1 MKRSYRTARRQS
13 INDSRVDD
21 IEVNNRLLSPKILK
35 FRAESMGKRDRVFS
49 AGAKVKDNGNPPGWL
64 FTFGREEML

>member
-1 MKRSYRTARRQS
+1 
-13 INDSRVDD
+13 VDD